1 MTYTETNL
9 GLTWFPFEL
18 AKVEQRGTP
27 LLDMDLIPTETV
39 QDLVEQFHE
48 EMEALSRL
56 VPETQADE
64 LADWQKGD
72 ELEGSR
78 LSECYKSEIQRRK
91 VLELWERFCVPLRMK
106 NDRIYDLRFPEG
118 LDEIPGAELFSVE
131 PYVTSIKVQDFL
143 VAVAEKTSQNTIEI
157 YRLRNRLSNWR
168 AIAGI
173 TSFVLLLILIYLISP

>member
-1 MTYTETNL
+1 MLLLYHHVL
-9 GLTWFPFEL
+9 VGQRIVGLHLW
-18 AKVEQRGTP
+18 VR
-27 LLDMDLIPTETV
+27 LLPILI
-39 QDLVEQFHE
+39 
-48 EMEALSRL
+48 
-56 VPETQADE
+56 
-64 LADWQKGD
+64 
-72 ELEGSR
+72 
-78 LSECYKSEIQRRK
+78 
-91 VLELWERFCVPLRMK
+91 
-106 NDRIYDLRFPEG
+106 PEG